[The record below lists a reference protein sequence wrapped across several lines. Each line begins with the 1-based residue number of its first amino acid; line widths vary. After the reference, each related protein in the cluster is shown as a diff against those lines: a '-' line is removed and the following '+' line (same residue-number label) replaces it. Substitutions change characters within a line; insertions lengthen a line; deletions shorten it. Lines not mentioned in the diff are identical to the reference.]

1 MAVFPS
7 PRVWGFAMLAAS
19 VTLPLAVMTATPAQA
34 ADKTSTT
41 EARRVDRVKT
51 PRITWVEDEAN
62 GGYTGSV
69 KVPLDYDKPTGSTV
83 KIALFKV
90 PAADPAHKIG
100 TLFLNPGGPG
110 GSGVDMAE
118 GATSFLSQS
127 VLDRFDIV
135 GFDPRGTN
143 RSTTVNCF
151 SSTTKQAVALSGL
164 GGSFPTSTQQSA
176 FISAAAKLASACS
189 KYGVKLASAMSTAEV
204 ARDMDVLRRAV
215 GDKKLNF
222 LGFSYGS
229 YLGEVYAN
237 LFPDRFRSIAID
249 GVVDPV
255 AWAGTTVTNSV
266 PASIRG
272 KAGEASWNALV
283 AGLKA
288 CAEAPEGYCPLSDPQ
303 ADFDAVAAKLKTKSL
318 HIGDDATGY
327 DYSYTDLISDVHT
340 LLYYP
345 EGMDYVAQVV
355 AALKQMIDDGTET
368 TTGSEA
374 SEQAASL
381 VRAFHRKLAS
391 YEVGYDNSL
400 EAYSGVLCTD
410 AYQPSSANSW
420 VLATTKSNSRA
431 PHFGQLWGWSDVQCA
446 TSSWK
451 AKDEDAYHGTY
462 SRTTVAPV
470 LIVGNYHDPAT
481 NYAGAVQAS
490 VLMPNSVLLRSD
502 SWGHTAYGTSDC
514 VTDTVDTYLLTGA
527 IPAGTAETVCTG
539 DVQPFTV
546 DPDGS
551 EPPSSTDDDDTTT
564 AEKKK
569 TSSSSRSTTSSTTTS
584 DSSAD
589 TVSVPTRKGL
599 PPVTLPLPST
609 HR

>member
-7 PRVWGFAMLAAS
+7 PRMWGFAMLAAS

-51 PRITWVEDEAN
+51 PKITWVEDTAN
-62 GGYTGSV
+62 GGFTGSV
-69 KVPLDYDKPTGSTV
+69 KVPLDYDKPTGATV

-90 PAADPAHKIG
+90 SAADPAHKIG

-151 SSTTKQAVALSGL
+151 SSTAKQAVALSGL
-164 GGSFPTSTQQSA
+164 GGSFPTASQQTA

-189 KYGVKLASAMSTAEV
+189 GYGVKLASAMSTAEV

-237 LFPDRFRSIAID
+237 LFPDRFRAMVID
-249 GVVDPV
+249 GVVDPI
-255 AWAGTTVTNSV
+255 AWAGTKVTSSV

-272 KAGEASWNALV
+272 KSGEASWNALV

-288 CAEAPEGYCPLSDPQ
+288 CAEAPEGYCPLADPQ
-303 ADFDAVAAKLKTKSL
+303 DDFNKVAASLKEASL
-318 HIGDDATGY
+318 RIGGSDGY
-327 DYSYTDLISDVHT
+327 DYSYTDFVWDIHT

-345 EGMDYVAQVV
+345 EGMDYIAQVV

-368 TTGSEA
+368 TTGTEA
-374 SEQAASL
+374 SDQAASL
-381 VRAFHRKLAS
+381 IRAFHKKLAS
-391 YEVGYDNSL
+391 LSVGYDNSL

-410 AYQPSSANSW
+410 AYQPSTASSW
-420 VLATTKSNSRA
+420 VLATTKSNARA

-462 SRTTVAPV
+462 SRNTVAPV

-514 VTDTVDTYLLTGA
+514 VTDRVDTYLLTGA
-527 IPAGTAETVCTG
+527 VPAGTADTVCTG

-546 DPDGS
+546 DPDGT
-551 EPPSSTDDDDTTT
+551 EPTSSSSDDTSSTT
-564 AEKKK
+564 AG
-569 TSSSSRSTTSSTTTS
+569 SASSRSTTSSRTTS
-584 DSSAD
+584 DGTSD

-599 PPVTLPLPST
+599 PPVTVPLAPT
-609 HR
+609 TR